1 LRIQKALV
9 MLSLVSYFSRAAT
22 QSRTMSGYIGEAL
35 LSLEVQGCVWGM
47 YVCVWGMYVYVYV
60 HARIKMMPNA
70 KERER
75 EGGKDRDYLHYIY
88 IHTHYI
94 CIYMYLHI
102 YVYIYI
108 IYIYIYILNIYIHT
122 YVCLLSKK
130 YWQRDREGERDRD
143 IDVHGWFS
151 PFTVIFVHLGHH
163 IFFYA
168 LEPHAIF
175 ITSVLYSNAY
185 PKSAPTFKNAQDF
198 TKGNRM
204 RLVVSMCK
212 VGYCRRWSA
221 CLILGS
227 R

>member
-1 LRIQKALV
+1 
-9 MLSLVSYFSRAAT
+9 
-22 QSRTMSGYIGEAL
+22 
-35 LSLEVQGCVWGM
+35 
-47 YVCVWGMYVYVYV
+47 
-60 HARIKMMPNA
+60 MP
-70 KERER
+70 KRERER
-75 EGGKDRDYLHYIY
+75 EGKTEIIYILYIY
-88 IHTHYI
+88 IHI
-94 CIYMYLHI
+94 CI

-108 IYIYIYILNIYIHT
+108 IYIYIYILNIYI
-122 YVCLLSKK
+122 
-130 YWQRDREGERDRD
+130 DREGERDRD

>member
-1 LRIQKALV
+1 MCA
-9 MLSLVSYFSRAAT
+9 
-22 QSRTMSGYIGEAL
+22 
-35 LSLEVQGCVWGM
+35 C
-47 YVCVWGMYVYVYV
+47 VCVCVCVCVCM
-60 HARIKMMPNA
+60 
-70 KERER
+70 
-75 EGGKDRDYLHYIY
+75 YIY
-88 IHTHYI
+88 MFVYMNMNI
-94 CIYMYLHI
+94 CIYI
-102 YVYIYI
+102 
-108 IYIYIYILNIYIHT
+108 NIY
-122 YVCLLSKK
+122 LKK
-130 YWQRDREGERDRD
+130 YCQRDREGERDRD
-143 IDVHGWFS
+143 RDVHGWFS

-185 PKSAPTFKNAQDF
+185 PKSAPTFKNAQEF

>member
-1 LRIQKALV
+1 
-9 MLSLVSYFSRAAT
+9 
-22 QSRTMSGYIGEAL
+22 
-35 LSLEVQGCVWGM
+35 
-47 YVCVWGMYVYVYV
+47 MYVYVYV

-88 IHTHYI
+88 IHT
-94 CIYMYLHI
+94 
-102 YVYIYI
+102 
-108 IYIYIYILNIYIHT
+108 
-122 YVCLLSKK
+122 
-130 YWQRDREGERDRD
+130 
-143 IDVHGWFS
+143 HGWFS

>member
-1 LRIQKALV
+1 
-9 MLSLVSYFSRAAT
+9 
-22 QSRTMSGYIGEAL
+22 
-35 LSLEVQGCVWGM
+35 
-47 YVCVWGMYVYVYV
+47 
-60 HARIKMMPNA
+60 MP
-70 KERER
+70 KRERER
-75 EGGKDRDYLHYIY
+75 EGETEIIYIIYIYTYILYMYIYVPTYVCIHIYYIY
-88 IHTHYI
+88 IH
-94 CIYMYLHI
+94 
-102 YVYIYI
+102 IYI
-108 IYIYIYILNIYIHT
+108 IYIYIY
-122 YVCLLSKK
+122 VCLLYKK
-130 YWQRDREGERDRD
+130 YCQRDREGERDRD
-143 IDVHGWFS
+143 RDVHGWFS

-185 PKSAPTFKNAQDF
+185 PKSAPTFKNAQEF
-198 TKGNRM
+198 KKENRM